1 MNSVPQ
7 QVYQNQVEIGKQ
19 QKIEKYDLEYNRKV
33 EKSAAMAASEV
44 YVPDIIGEIN
54 KPKEHMYW
62 ITDE

>member
-7 QVYQNQVEIGKQ
+7 QVYHNQVEIGKQ
-19 QKIEKYDLEYNRKV
+19 QKIEQYDLEYNRKV